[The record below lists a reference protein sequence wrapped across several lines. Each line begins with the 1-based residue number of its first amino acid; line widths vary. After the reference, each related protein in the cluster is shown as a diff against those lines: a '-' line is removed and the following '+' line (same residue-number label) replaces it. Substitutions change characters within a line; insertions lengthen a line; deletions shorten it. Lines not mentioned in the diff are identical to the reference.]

1 MRVKDASVHRAERT
15 VLEWALHVGAG
26 DGDPA
31 LALWLERPT

>member
-1 MRVKDASVHRAERT
+1 MLPFIAQGVL